1 MQMAMGELFSMIAC
15 YILEISVL
23 ELILPPSAYLR
34 GKPMPWP
41 HIGLTDRVRRPAA
54 EGLSSA
60 PEAQQN
66 TQLGQR
72 HRCPDLS
79 SPGHHVSTPT
89 GLSWKHASVEAGLL
103 GMTSLHDWRI
113 T

>member
-15 YILEISVL
+15 YNLEVFVL
-23 ELILPPSAYLR
+23 DLIHPPNAYLR
-34 GKPMPWP
+34 GKPMAWP

-72 HRCPDLS
+72 HCCLDLS
-79 SPGHHVSTPT
+79 STGHHASTPT
-89 GLSWKHASVEAGLL
+89 GLSWKPASLQAGLL
-103 GMTSLHDWRI
+103 GMASLHDCRI